1 MKNLIK
7 TRADVHN
14 VNAAIFE
21 SMLNRTGM
29 SAEDMKLVLE
39 NNNVH
44 QSVNRIQHNREL
56 VSMIDILLGGNLV
69 FNCNLLK
76 LCMLIKEL
84 HFVFQK
90 LTMSSKLNR

>member
-1 MKNLIK
+1 MLIKGSFGIQALHAMKNLIK
-7 TRADVHN
+7 TRADAQIVH
-14 VNAAIFE
+14 ATIFE

-44 QSVNRIQHNREL
+44 QSENRIQQNREL

-69 FNCNLLK
+69 FIC
-76 LCMLIKEL
+76 
-84 HFVFQK
+84 FQ
-90 LTMSSKLNR
+90 RI